1 MVYWRPE
8 SKSHSMVPGLL
19 SVILWSKT
27 FMKEVRWEMRRRSDA
42 APAAA
47 VGAGRPPVHPPG
59 RGSRAGGLQ
68 AGQTLNQD

>member
-1 MVYWRPE
+1 
-8 SKSHSMVPGLL
+8 
-19 SVILWSKT
+19 
-27 FMKEVRWEMRRRSDA
+27 MKEVRWEMRRRSDA

-68 AGQTLNQD
+68 AGQTLHQD